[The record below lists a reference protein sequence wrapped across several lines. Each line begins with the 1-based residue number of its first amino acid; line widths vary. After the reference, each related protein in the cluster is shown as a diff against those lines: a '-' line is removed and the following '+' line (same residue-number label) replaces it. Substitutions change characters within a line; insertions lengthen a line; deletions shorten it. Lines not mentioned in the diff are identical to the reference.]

1 MRTCL
6 VNYVRGVGC
15 SMLRVRVCGNPSTA
29 TYQVVGYTERLCVC
43 VARLTSALNGLDF
56 PPSHVSYNSTTGE
69 DVLLNQGIGP
79 GKVGRPS
86 LPPFQQLKK
95 AKTHS
100 CWIRRNSSRR
110 TIKRGKAR
118 HRSPSHST
126 KTPRFRTLF
135 FFSLHIL
142 VDDNRPCMD
151 VIWGVD
157 KAVTLTCL

>member
-15 SMLRVRVCGNPSTA
+15 SILRVRVCGNPSTA
-29 TYQVVGYTERLCVC
+29 TNQVVGYTERLCVC
-43 VARLTSALNGLDF
+43 CSADLRTEWTRF

-135 FFSLHIL
+135 FFLSIF
-142 VDDNRPCMD
+142 
-151 VIWGVD
+151 W
-157 KAVTLTCL
+157 